1 MVSCNLSELP
11 KDLIQFVSLKY
22 VDASDNEIRY
32 ATFEFLPDLIGLDL
46 SYNKL
51 VSFHK
56 SIDKMKSLQF
66 LYLDHNELRKIPE
79 TIEAINQLKVLNL
92 SNNY

>member
-1 MVSCNLSELP
+1 MVS
-11 KDLIQFVSLKY
+11 
-22 VDASDNEIRY
+22 
-32 ATFEFLPDLIGLDL
+32 DL

-66 LYLDHNELRKIPE
+66 LYLDHNELRKIPD

>member
-56 SIDKMKSLQF
+56 SIEF